1 MSQVDIFDP
10 TDQEIGP
17 ELVSTNETPESA
29 HRPDTNADPEG
40 AEAREAKPDVAL
52 PDFFFKKYML
62 DVQGKPTFT
71 PSIVAGIMKVYD
83 DKAKTEMNFV
93 NSGADA
99 DKEEKYYNTQVQQIA
114 DGLMPLL
121 EIDPQST
128 GISFLQHCTRTCAEF
143 ISICYEYT
151 DSVSALTKAD
161 DIPDWLIARETK
173 MFALG
178 RKFRLCRDSI
188 KAIDDKFGLK
198 STSLNRDRVQNE
210 VERRLQRLAEWN
222 YNQHADTTG
231 KTNSAM
237 NVLSAEHC
245 KKMAMSA

>member
-17 ELVSTNETPESA
+17 ELVSGNETPESA
-29 HRPDTNADPEG
+29 YIPDTNADPEG

-52 PDFFFKKYML
+52 PDFFFKNYML
-62 DVQGKPTFT
+62 DSAGKPTFT
-71 PSIVAGIMKVYD
+71 PSTPKGIMKVYD
-83 DKAKTEMNFV
+83 EKADTEMNF
-93 NSGADA
+93 NACEGDA
-99 DKEEKYYNTQVQQIA
+99 DQEKEYYDKQVTDIA
-114 DGLMPLL
+114 NGLMPLL

-143 ISICYEYT
+143 ISICYEY
-151 DSVSALTKAD
+151 SESISALTKAD
-161 DIPDWLIARETK
+161 DIPTWVIEREAK

-198 STSLNRDRVQNE
+198 STSLDRDRVQNE

-222 YNQHADTTG
+222 YNKHADTTG
-231 KTNSAM
+231 KTNSSM
-237 NVLSAEHC
+237 NAQTAEHC
-245 KKMAMSA
+245 RKMAMSA